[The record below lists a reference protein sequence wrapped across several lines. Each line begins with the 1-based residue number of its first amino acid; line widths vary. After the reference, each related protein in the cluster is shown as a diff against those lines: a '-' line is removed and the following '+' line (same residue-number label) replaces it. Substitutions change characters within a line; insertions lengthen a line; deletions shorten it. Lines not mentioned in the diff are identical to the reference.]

1 MENIFP
7 MWVTGV
13 DAASRG
19 RQTGPVNRGTRE
31 GQGNRASTV
40 LGRRLGGELHRLR
53 TAAGKTQLQAAQEIS
68 ATATKIVKMESGW
81 VPMRDPDIRV
91 LCEFYGA
98 TDVGGLLDLAR
109 MDRERRKAN
118 GWWHSLDA
126 GAMTEYIAMEDI
138 ASRIRTWQLSL
149 VPGLLQTADY
159 ARALA
164 VSDEFWQ
171 DPDDIERVVAVRM
184 KRQQRLWSE
193 TPLHVHAVVWEGA
206 LRQEIG
212 GAAVMQAQLEH
223 LMELS
228 KLPNVH
234 VQVLPF
240 RSGGHPCIVGP
251 FSLISFAEAEAMDV
265 AHMDV
270 IGSTVWVE
278 NGQESAVYS
287 RYFDRTAR
295 LSLAPRDSMNLID
308 SIGKG
313 FQA

>member
-1 MENIFP
+1 M
-7 MWVTGV
+7 
-13 DAASRG
+13 
-19 RQTGPVNRGTRE
+19 NRGTRE
-31 GQGNRASTV
+31 GQGNRTSTV
-40 LGRRLGGELHRLR
+40 LGRRLGGELHKLR

-91 LCEFYGA
+91 LCEFYGV
-98 TDVGGLLDLAR
+98 TDRQFVTGLLHLAR
-109 MDRERRKAN
+109 LDRERRKAN
-118 GWWHSLDA
+118 GWWQHSLDA
-126 GAMTEYIAMEDI
+126 GAMAEYIAMEDI
-138 ASRIRTWQLSL
+138 ASRVRTWQLSL

-193 TPLHVHAVVWEGA
+193 APLQVHAVVWEGA

-212 GAAVMQAQLEH
+212 GPAVMRAQLEH
-223 LMELS
+223 LLELAE
-228 KLPNVH
+228 LPNVH

-240 RSGGHPCIVGP
+240 RAGGHPCIVGP
-251 FSLISFAEAEAMDV
+251 FSLISFAEVEAMDV

-278 NGQESAVYS
+278 SRQESAVYS
-287 RYFDRTAR
+287 RYFDRTSR
-295 LSLAPRDSMNLID
+295 LSLAPRDSVDLID

>member
-1 MENIFP
+1 M
-7 MWVTGV
+7 
-13 DAASRG
+13 
-19 RQTGPVNRGTRE
+19 RE
-31 GQGNRASTV
+31 PEGNRVSTV
-40 LGRRLGGELHRLR
+40 LGRRLGGELSRLR
-53 TAAGKTQLQAAQEIS
+53 AAAGRTQAQAAREI
-68 ATATKIVKMESGW
+68 TATPTKIQKMESGW

-91 LCEFYGA
+91 LCEFYGV
-98 TDVGGLLDLAR
+98 TDAEFVNGLLDLAKL
-109 MDRERRKAN
+109 DRERRKAK

-126 GAMTEYIAMEDI
+126 GAMAEYIAMEDI
-138 ASRIRTWQLSL
+138 ASRVRTWQLSL
-149 VPGLLQTADY
+149 IPGLLQTADY

-164 VSDEFWQ
+164 VSDEYWQ

-184 KRQQRLWSE
+184 KRQHRLRSE
-193 TPLHVHAVVWEGA
+193 KPLHLHAVVSEAA

-212 GAAVMQAQLEH
+212 GPAVMRAQLDH
-223 LMELS
+223 LRELS
-228 KLPNVH
+228 ELPNVH

-251 FSLISFAEAEAMDV
+251 FSLISFAEAEAIDV

-278 NGQESAVYS
+278 SGQESAVYS

-295 LSLAPRDSMNLID
+295 LSLAPRDSANLID

-313 FQA
+313 LQA